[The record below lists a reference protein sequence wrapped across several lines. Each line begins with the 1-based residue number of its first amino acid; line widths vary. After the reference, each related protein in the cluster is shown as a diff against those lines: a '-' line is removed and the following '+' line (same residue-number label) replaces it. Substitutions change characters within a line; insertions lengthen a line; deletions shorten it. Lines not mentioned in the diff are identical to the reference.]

1 MLVFPSNRRS
11 SSRANF
17 FAPLLSKVLVEVEAQ
32 REVVDDKLAVT
43 AAPRCVL
50 VVCRHSRGEGARL

>member
-43 AAPRCVL
+43 A
-50 VVCRHSRGEGARL
+50 VCAVR